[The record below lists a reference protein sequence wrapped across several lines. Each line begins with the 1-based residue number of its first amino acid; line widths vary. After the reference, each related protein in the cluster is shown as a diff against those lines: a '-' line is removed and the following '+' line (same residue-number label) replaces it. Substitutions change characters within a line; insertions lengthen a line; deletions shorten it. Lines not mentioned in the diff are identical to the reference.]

1 MRLFTAIIF
10 NDDMKDYLC
19 RIMDML
25 KQVTVKGS
33 FTARDNL
40 HLTLN
45 FIGETNRADDV
56 REAMIRAA
64 KNSGITELSLTAGG
78 FGRFKRR
85 EGDICWIGVKKQD
98 NLWKLQRELKIQLL
112 KQDFPVED
120 KEYTPHLTL
129 ARRAVFGKGFDD
141 KTFAAAVEPF
151 EMKVNEICLM
161 KSERIEGRLTYT
173 RIFGI
178 PIA

>member
-10 NDDMKDYLC
+10 NDAMKDHLC
-19 RIMDML
+19 GIMDRL
-25 KQVTVKGS
+25 QQVTMKGS

-45 FIGETNRADDV
+45 FIGETDRAENV
-56 REAMIRAA
+56 KEAMIKAIQNAGVSNLVIAA
-64 KNSGITELSLTAGG
+64 EG

-85 EGDICWIGVKKQD
+85 EGDICWVGVNRQD
-98 NLWKLQRELKIQLL
+98 SLLKLQKELTRQLL
-112 KQDFPVED
+112 IRHFPVDD

-129 ARRAVFGKGFDD
+129 ARRAVFGKGFDERA
-141 KTFAAAVEPF
+141 FAAGIKPF
-151 EMKVNEICLM
+151 EMTADEICLM
-161 KSERIEGRLTYT
+161 KSERIEGKLTYT
-173 RIFGI
+173 RIFGV